1 MEMKNVK
8 IDGTLM
14 TVTSVEQYDENPE
27 LYVSGRTAV
36 EVPEKDMVLPV
47 YKRSEYNPGRIG
59 LYHQSCTLFSK
70 VVLPEEAGQYAQ
82 ENVIDLSDAHTMAD
96 LISKQEAVRDIEYD
110 MLTTVDN
117 EFVPKIGE
125 NDSPAMR
132 ALKTAVTEKHIDIN
146 QYSHRFGSNFNND
159 RRQYNRPTISM
170 QMLERQC
177 RGFDIKATLILED
190 ASPDV
195 ANPIGRKIV
204 VELTEGGGESDED

>member
-36 EVPEKDMVLPV
+36 EVPERDVVLPV

-59 LYHQSCTLFSK
+59 LYHQSGTLFSR
-70 VVLPEEAGQYAQ
+70 VVLPEESGQYAK
-82 ENVIDLSDAHTMAD
+82 ENVIDL
-96 LISKQEAVRDIEYD
+96 R
-110 MLTTVDN
+110 
-117 EFVPKIGE
+117 IGE